1 MKKLCVL
8 KNPVID
14 YQLTLMRDKNTNS
27 QLFRSCLKTISYYL
41 AGEATKTLKT
51 KPIKIVTPIC
61 PTTGFKLEGGIILV
75 PILRAGLGMVDAFRD
90 MIPNSR
96 IGHIGLYRD
105 EKTHKPHKYYCKM
118 PDQIKGGTVILLDP
132 MFATGHSASD
142 AVDMIKEY
150 KPKKIIFVSIVSAP
164 EGVKYFQKKH
174 PNIQCIT
181 AALDKKLNKN
191 KYIVPGLGDAGDRI
205 FGTK

>member
-1 MKKLCVL
+1 MKIKVM
-8 KNPVID
+8 KNSVID
-14 YQLTLMRDKNTNS
+14 YQLTIMRDKTTKS

-41 AGEATKTLKT
+41 AAEATKDLKSR
-51 KPIKIVTPIC
+51 PINIETPIC
-61 PTTGFKLEGGIILV
+61 PTIGSKLKSSVILV

-90 MIPNSR
+90 MIPNAR

-105 EKTHKPHKYYCKM
+105 EKTKKPVHYYCKM
-118 PDQIKGGTVILLDP
+118 PNEIKGGTVILLDP

-142 AVDMIKEY
+142 AVDMIKTF
-150 KPKKIIFVSIVSAP
+150 KPSKIIFVSIVSAP
-164 EGVKYFQKKH
+164 EGVRYFEKKH
-174 PNIQCIT
+174 PDVPCIT
-181 AALDKKLNKN
+181 AALDKKLNKD

>member
-1 MKKLCVL
+1 MKLKVM

-14 YQLTLMRDKNTNS
+14 YQLTIMRDKDTNS
-27 QLFRSCLKTISYYL
+27 QLFRSCLRTVSYYL
-41 AGEATKTLKT
+41 AGEATKNLRS
-51 KPIKIVTPIC
+51 KPINIETPIC
-61 PTTGFKLEGGIILV
+61 KTVGTKLREKVILV

-90 MIPNSR
+90 MIPNAR

-105 EKTHKPHKYYCKM
+105 EKTHRPVHYYCKM
-118 PDQIKGGTVILLDP
+118 PKEIKGGTVILLDP

-142 AVDMIKEY
+142 AVDMIKQY

-164 EGVKYFQKKH
+164 EGVKYFTKKH
-174 PNIQCIT
+174 PSIPCIT

>member
-1 MKKLCVL
+1 MKLKVL

-14 YQLTLMRDKNTNS
+14 YQLTILRDKDTNS

-41 AGEATKTLKT
+41 ASETTYGLQSQKVNIT
-51 KPIKIVTPIC
+51 TPIC
-61 PTTGFKLEGGIILV
+61 PTVGSKLKDKVILV

-90 MIPNSR
+90 MIPNAR

-105 EKTHKPHKYYCKM
+105 ETTKKPVHYYCKM
-118 PDQIKGGTVILLDP
+118 PKEIKGGVVILLDP

-142 AVDMIKEY
+142 AVDMLKLY
-150 KPKKIIFVSIVSAP
+150 KPKKIMFVSIVSAP
-164 EGVKYFQKKH
+164 EGVRYFTKKH
-174 PNIQCIT
+174 PEVPCIT
-181 AALDKKLNKN
+181 AALDKKLNKD